1 MVGKQPLPK
10 SCDDKL
16 QYDCAGVCVYLQV
29 DYGHH
34 IKEALEVAVETKSA
48 SYYVY
53 GCVRS
58 FSEP

>member
-1 MVGKQPLPK
+1 MAILDIYADIYAV
-10 SCDDKL
+10 S
-16 QYDCAGVCVYLQV
+16 DCAGVCVCVYLQV

-34 IKEALEVAVETKSA
+34 IKEALKVAVETKSA